1 MAEEEEVNQ
10 VDYQPE
16 EVPILPL
23 DAQMASTLFVRES
36 VDGILDRGIGTFHTL
51 NVIRSLIP
59 KIPGS
64 CAVRDLLFLVESV
77 GTEGDFIE
85 ETFINFFVEC
95 LGIVKHEFIGSE
107 EDEAEEP
114 FALTPEFIAD
124 RLSDL
129 QPLEGAEFTFNFTS
143 FLVQNAEITSA
154 EAIMGFDALLTVSL
168 KSNLISDLSP
178 FSKLRHLKRLD
189 LTENR
194 VRSIGG
200 FRFQSLETL
209 TLQRNQI
216 VALDQF
222 EAPKLQKLDLSG
234 NRIFFIGPFTFL
246 RTPSLETLILSTNNL
261 RVLRE
266 QCFAGLSNLK
276 SLKLSENQLP
286 AVFLGISK
294 DLTSLSDLDIG
305 DNPLQS
311 LAGLNRLTALEVL
324 DVHKTG
330 VEQPMDFSPLIDHC
344 PLKYLYIYETPLAD
358 MENVKLELIHIL
370 PLLEE
375 IDEQAVTFSDRQE
388 SDQLFADRAA
398 EELRMFEEMRAAAIG
413 PLEEEDSLAIGY
425 EEGTEEGETEIL
437 TETEAGTE

>member
-10 VDYQPE
+10 PDEPAE
-16 EVPILPL
+16 EVPKLPF
-23 DAQMASTLFVRES
+23 DAQMASDIFSREN
-36 VDGILDRGIGTFHTL
+36 VDGIMDRGLGTFHAL
-51 NVIRSLIP
+51 NTIRRLIP
-59 KIPGS
+59 NMPVS
-64 CAVRDLLFLVESV
+64 CVVRDLLFMIEGV

-95 LGIVKHEFIGSE
+95 LAIVKREFTGAD
-107 EDEAEEP
+107 EDEVEEP
-114 FALTPEFIAD
+114 FSLTEEFIAD

-129 QPLEGAEFTFNFTS
+129 QPVEGAEFTFTFTC
-143 FLVQNAEITSA
+143 FLVQSAEITNV
-154 EAIMGFDALLTVSL
+154 EALASFDALLTVSL
-168 KSNLISDLSP
+168 KSNLISDLSA
-178 FSKLRHLKRLD
+178 FAKLGRLKRLD

-194 VRSIGG
+194 VHSFGG
-200 FRFQSLETL
+200 LRFPSLETL
-209 TLQRNQI
+209 ILAKNQI

-222 EAPKLQKLDLSG
+222 DAPKLQKMDLSG
-234 NRIFFIGPFTFL
+234 NRVFFIGPFTFL
-246 RTPSLETLILSTNNL
+246 KTPSLETLILSTNNL

-266 QCFAGLSNLK
+266 QCFVGLSNLK

-294 DLTSLSDLDIG
+294 DLTSLADLDLG

-311 LAGLNRLTALEVL
+311 LSGLDRLTALEVL
-324 DVHKTG
+324 DVHKTA

-375 IDEQAVTFSDRQE
+375 IDEQAVTFSDRQD

-398 EELRMFEEMRAAAIG
+398 EELRMFEEMRAAAMG
-413 PLEEEDSLAIGY
+413 PLEEEDGIPVAY
-425 EEGTEEGETEIL
+425 EEGAEEGDSLATNETEN
-437 TETEAGTE
+437 E